1 MRFYYN
7 GNDRNTGAVEND
19 RHIAVQLENGS
30 RSLWHHAA
38 ADDLSFCHVVYYEI
52 RKELGSSS
60 TNEAPGEWFS
70 SGASCM
76 LVIVVGGCKKAS
88 DMVYCSRRSMVG
100 SPFTGR

>member
-38 ADDLSFCHVVYYEI
+38 ADDLSFCH
-52 RKELGSSS
+52 
-60 TNEAPGEWFS
+60 EAWY
-70 SGASCM
+70 
-76 LVIVVGGCKKAS
+76 IIK
-88 DMVYCSRRSMVG
+88 
-100 SPFTGR
+100 